1 MENKLLQTIKKPL
14 YHIRKLSS
22 MITKKW
28 NCIKMDMVRVENC
41 SSNST
46 SVVEL
51 RSDSVNAANNLQPGL
66 DW

>member
-1 MENKLLQTIKKPL
+1 MPL

-22 MITKKW
+22 TIMKKW

-51 RSDSVNAANNLQPGL
+51 RCKSVNAANNLQPGL

>member
-1 MENKLLQTIKKPL
+1 
-14 YHIRKLSS
+14 
-22 MITKKW
+22 MIMKKW
-28 NCIKMDMVRVENC
+28 NCIKMDIVRVENC

>member
-1 MENKLLQTIKKPL
+1 MENKLLQNKKKPL

-22 MITKKW
+22 LIMNKW
-28 NCIKMDMVRVENC
+28 NCIKMDIVRVENC

>member
-1 MENKLLQTIKKPL
+1 MGI
-14 YHIRKLSS
+14 
-22 MITKKW
+22 
-28 NCIKMDMVRVENC
+28 VRVENC

-51 RSDSVNAANNLQPGL
+51 RSDSVNAANNLQKGL